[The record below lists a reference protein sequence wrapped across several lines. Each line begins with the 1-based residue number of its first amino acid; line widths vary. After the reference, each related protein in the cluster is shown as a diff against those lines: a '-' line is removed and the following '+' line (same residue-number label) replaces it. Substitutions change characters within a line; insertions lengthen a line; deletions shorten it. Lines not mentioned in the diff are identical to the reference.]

1 MTTPTV
7 RALSAPLAA
16 GFITVLVGYTSS
28 AALIFE
34 AARAAGGSAAQIS
47 SWLIA
52 LGLAM
57 GLTCIGLSLR
67 YRVPVVTAWSTPG
80 AALLA
85 TSLSGYSMNV
95 AVGCFLFSAALILV
109 CGVTG
114 WFERLMNRVP
124 MSLCAALL
132 AGVLVR
138 FGMSAFTSMQTAL
151 GLVLPM
157 FLAYLVCKR
166 FKPRYAM
173 LAVLLLGLGLAKWQG
188 LLHLDTASLQLAAP
202 VWIAP
207 EFSVPALIGV
217 GLPLFIVTMASQNI
231 PGVAVLRSAG
241 YAPPISPIIAW
252 TGLVNLLLAPFG
264 CFAVNLAAIT
274 AAICMGKDAH
284 EDPAKRYQASIV
296 AGLLYL
302 MLGILGATVGG
313 LLAAFPRELIF
324 AIAGFALL
332 GTIGNGLTLALR
344 EEHQREPALI
354 TFVVTAS
361 GLTLFGIGPAF
372 WGLVAGV
379 IALVMLGNT
388 KNLSNK
394 SKAS

>member
-1 MTTPTV
+1 MPPT
-7 RALSAPLAA
+7 RNISLSALTA
-16 GFITVLVGYTSS
+16 GFVTVLVGYTSS
-28 AALIFE
+28 AAIIFE
-34 AARAAGGSAAQIS
+34 AARAAGGSQAQIA
-47 SWLIA
+47 SWLIV
-52 LGLAM
+52 LGVAM

-95 AVGCFLFSAALILV
+95 AVGCFLLSALLILLS
-109 CGVTG
+109 GLTG
-114 WFERLMNRVP
+114 WFERVMNRVP

-138 FGMSAFTSMQTAL
+138 FGMNAFTSMQTAL
-151 GLVLPM
+151 ALVLPM
-157 FLAYLVCKR
+157 FLTYLACKR
-166 FKPRYAM
+166 YKPRYAM
-173 LAVLLLGLGLAKWQG
+173 LIVLLLGLGLAHWQG
-188 LLHLDTASLQLAAP
+188 LLHLGNASLQLAAP

-207 EFSVPALIGV
+207 EFSMPALIGV

-241 YAPPISPIIAW
+241 YTPPLSPIIGW

-284 EDPAKRYQASIV
+284 EDPAKRYHASIV
-296 AGLLYL
+296 AGVFYLL
-302 MLGILGATVGG
+302 LGILGAAVGG
-313 LLAAFPRELIF
+313 LLAVFPRELIF

-332 GTIGNGLTLALR
+332 GTIGNGLTMALR
-344 EEHQREPALI
+344 EENQREPALI

-379 IALVMLGNT
+379 AALFALGGNSHKT
-388 KNLSNK
+388 AK
-394 SKAS
+394 

>member
-1 MTTPTV
+1 MLHRHFSLSTV
-7 RALSAPLAA
+7 TA
-16 GFITVLVGYTSS
+16 GFVTVLVGYTSS
-28 AALIFE
+28 AAIIFE
-34 AARAAGGSAAQIS
+34 AARAAGGSQAQIA

-57 GLTCIGLSLR
+57 GMTCIGLSLR
-67 YRVPVVTAWSTPG
+67 YRIPVVTAWSTPG

-95 AVGCFLFSAALILV
+95 AVGCFIVSAALILL

-114 WFERLMNRVP
+114 WFERIMNRVP

-138 FGMSAFTSMQTAL
+138 FGMNAFVSMQTAL
-151 GLVLPM
+151 KLVLPM
-157 FLAYLVCKR
+157 FLVYLVCKR
-166 FKPRYAM
+166 LKPRYVM
-173 LAVLLLGLGLAKWQG
+173 LLVLLTGIGLAWQQD
-188 LLHLDTASLQLAAP
+188 LLHFASSRFALSAP

-207 EFSVPALIGV
+207 EFSWQALIGV

-241 YAPPISPIIAW
+241 YTPPVSSLIGW
-252 TGLVNLLLAPFG
+252 TGFVNLLLAPFG

-274 AAICMGKDAH
+274 AALCMGKEAH
-284 EDPAKRYQASIV
+284 EDPAKRYQASVV
-296 AGLLYL
+296 AGGFYVI
-302 MLGILGATVGG
+302 LGICGAMVGA
-313 LLAAFPRELIF
+313 LLNAFPRELIF

-332 GTIGNGLTLALR
+332 GTIASGLTIAMR
-344 EEHQREPALI
+344 EENQREPALI

-379 IALVMLGNT
+379 IALLVLAPSSR
-388 KNLSNK
+388 K
-394 SKAS
+394 

>member
-1 MTTPTV
+1 MPITRHFSTST
-7 RALSAPLAA
+7 LTA
-16 GFITVLVGYTSS
+16 GFVTVLVGYTSS
-28 AALIFE
+28 AAIVFE
-34 AARAAGGSAAQIS
+34 AARAAGGSPAQIS

-85 TSLSGYSMNV
+85 TSLNGYSMNV
-95 AVGCFLFSAALILV
+95 AVGCFIFSAALIVL
-109 CGVTG
+109 CGITG
-114 WFERLMNRVP
+114 WFERIMNRVP

-138 FGMSAFTSMQTAL
+138 FGMNAFTSMQSAL
-151 GLVLPM
+151 WLVLPM
-157 FLAYLVCKR
+157 FVAYLLCKR
-166 FKPRYAM
+166 AKPRYAM
-173 LAVLLLGLGLAKWQG
+173 LIVLLLGLGLAQWQG
-188 LLHLDTASLQLAAP
+188 LLHMGNAHLQLAAP
-202 VWIAP
+202 VWISP
-207 EFSVPALIGV
+207 VFSWPALIGV

-241 YAPPISPIIAW
+241 YTPPISPIISW
-252 TGLVNLLLAPFG
+252 TGLTNLLLAPFG

-284 EDPAKRYQASIV
+284 EDPAKRYQASML
-296 AGLLYL
+296 AGGFYL
-302 MLGILGATVGG
+302 MLGILGATVGS

-332 GTIGNGLTLALR
+332 GTIGNGLTMALR
-344 EEHQREPALI
+344 DEAQREPALI

-361 GLTLFGIGPAF
+361 GLTLFGIGSAF
-372 WGLVAGV
+372 WGLAAGT
-379 IALVMLGNT
+379 IALFILGYGAPKT
-388 KNLSNK
+388 
-394 SKAS
+394 AR